1 MDFALS
7 SDQFAVMDLAKDF
20 TQKELI
26 PYANQWDAES
36 FFPVETFR
44 KAAALGFSNIYI
56 SPEYGGCGMSRLDAS
71 LIFEQLAHGCVS
83 SAAYLSIHN
92 MASWMIDTFG
102 DESQKKK
109 WLPSLASME
118 KLASYCLTEPSNGSD
133 AGNLK
138 TKAEVKGH
146 EYFLT
151 GEKVFISG
159 GGVSDIYLVMART
172 GEHGSKGISC
182 FVVEKDTPG
191 LTFGNLEKKMG
202 WKSQPTTSVIFNNC
216 AIPKENLIG
225 REGSGF
231 KIAMKALD
239 GGRVN
244 IASCSLGGAQTCLD
258 RTIRYMADRHQFG
271 KPLTEFQALQFRLA
285 EMETHLQASRL
296 TVYRAARSLDTDH
309 PDLSQHCAMAKL
321 FATDKCFDICN
332 QALQLHGG
340 YGYIHEYEIER
351 FVRDLRVHQI
361 LEGTNEI
368 MRLIISRHLLKEVA

>member
-7 SDQFAVMDLAKDF
+7 SDQSAIIDLAKDF
-20 TQKELI
+20 TQKELF
-26 PYANQWDAES
+26 PYANQWDAQS
-36 FFPVETFR
+36 FFPLDTFR

-56 SPEYGGCGMSRLDAS
+56 SPEHGGCGMSRLDAS

-102 DESQKKK
+102 NESQKKK
-109 WLPSLASME
+109 WLPPLSSME

-138 TKAEVKGH
+138 TKAEKRGN
-146 EYFLT
+146 EYVLT

-172 GEHGSKGISC
+172 GEQGAKGISC
-182 FVVEKDTPG
+182 FVVEKNTPG
-191 LTFGNLEKKMG
+191 LSFGNLEKKMG
-202 WKSQPTTSVIFNNC
+202 WKSQPTTSVVFNNC
-216 AIPKENLIG
+216 SIPAENLIG
-225 REGSGF
+225 QEGMGF

-258 RTIRYMADRHQFG
+258 RTIRYMADRQQFG

-285 EMETHLQASRL
+285 EMETHLQAARL
-296 TVYRAARSLDTDH
+296 MVYRAARSLDIGH